1 MLMLSVLFGINLVL
15 IDQHFS
21 YSKVINTTMI
31 HVPHFVIR
39 RLIRIHE
46 YLIQNYL
53 KILIIS
59 ALVTA
64 TTGMLHWIS
73 LYHPSFF
80 VRLNEN
86 LKEFP
91 IGVSFGILTVIVIAT
106 LLLYAL
112 HLESVE
118 KSHFRSRNAIR
129 SRYVDFIVLCLCS
142 QVNDATERLLGQ
154 SPVTQDQLDAM
165 HGEIEDCI
173 ERFRESARKLLNAP
187 PMANLQ
193 ELENYFRLTQ
203 PGCPVG
209 EEILKLKR

>member
-1 MLMLSVLFGINLVL
+1 
-15 IDQHFS
+15 
-21 YSKVINTTMI
+21 MI
-31 HVPHFVIR
+31 PVPRFVIL

-53 KILIIS
+53 KILLFS
-59 ALVTA
+59 ALA
-64 TTGMLHWIS
+64 IAITGMLQWIS
-73 LYHPSFF
+73 LNQPNFL
-80 VRLNEN
+80 VRLNDN

-91 IGVSFGILTVIVIAT
+91 LGVTFGILTVVLIAT

-118 KSHFRSRNAIR
+118 KSHFRSRNVIR
-129 SRYVDFIVLCLCS
+129 TRYVDFIVLCLCA

-154 SPVTQDQLDAM
+154 STVTQDQLDAM
-165 HGEIEDCI
+165 HAEIEDCM

-209 EEILKLKR
+209 EEILKLKRSSKPLLSEQAIKELLS